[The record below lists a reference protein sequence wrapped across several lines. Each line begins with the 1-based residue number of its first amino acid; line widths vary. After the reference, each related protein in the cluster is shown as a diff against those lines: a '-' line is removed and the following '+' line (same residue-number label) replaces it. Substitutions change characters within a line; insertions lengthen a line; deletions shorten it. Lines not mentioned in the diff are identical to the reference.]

1 MKIAIC
7 LHGLASGTN
16 DRGVPVSFE
25 EGIKSLKDNVFG
37 DHDVDVFFHTWSKDS
52 EEDLKEKYNPKR
64 YLVEEQVIFEHPY
77 GMDSKQYSFTPDI
90 QTKLQSTYSRWYSL
104 GKCMNLKKEE
114 EESKDFKYDFVLAP
128 RFDMVF
134 YEKFIKFE
142 DLDPDKFYVSNWW
155 HNKFNF
161 GYSECWFLTGSDNA
175 DKIGDLYNQING
187 YLAEGSEYEKN
198 LMSLREI
205 SPQEAPQ
212 IDNKISNHGLIKW
225 HVDSNNIDTSF
236 VGLEYNSWSLV
247 RKMPQGRSNPY
258 YPRGFPYPLDQ
269 PLEEEKVGSLAEGP
283 RGAGW

>member
-1 MKIAIC
+1 M
-7 LHGLASGTN
+7 
-16 DRGVPVSFE
+16 
-25 EGIKSLKDNVFG
+25 
-37 DHDVDVFFHTWSKDS
+37 
-52 EEDLKEKYNPKR
+52 
-64 YLVEEQVIFEHPY
+64 
-77 GMDSKQYSFTPDI
+77 
-90 QTKLQSTYSRWYSL
+90 
-104 GKCMNLKKEE
+104 
-114 EESKDFKYDFVLAP
+114 LAP

-155 HNKFNF
+155 HNKFDF

-175 DKIGDLYNQING
+175 DKIGDLYNRMDG

-225 HVDSNNIDTSF
+225 HVKSNDIDTSF
-236 VGLEYNSWSLV
+236 MGLEYNSWSLV
-247 RKMPQGRSNPY
+247 RKMPDGRSNPY

-269 PLEEEKVGSLAEGP
+269 PIPEERVGALAEGP